1 MTKEQTLI
9 TLVITTIINAFLTMY
24 LSKKKSKNQLNKV
37 FVWALSLLILWS
49 VGLIAQITL
58 AEPLNIE
65 PIYFDYFVYIGACF
79 VPVAVFFMGLIY
91 ANTKIELKKRYLLLF
106 IIIAYNSFKFR
117 EEVYYEGASLVA
129 KFIGIIGTL
138 TITLIYS
145 VFISYISDI
154 LVKFSNMVINIAV
167 VYAISLAIILIML
180 LQISRIP
187 KNVE

>member
-1 MTKEQTLI
+1 MPKLI
-9 TLVITTIINAFLTMY
+9 SLKNEIPKFGYSNAPINLIIF
-24 LSKKKSKNQLNKV
+24 KKIISP
-37 FVWALSLLILWS
+37 IL
-49 VGLIAQITL
+49 
-58 AEPLNIE
+58 
-65 PIYFDYFVYIGACF
+65 
-79 VPVAVFFMGLIY
+79 
-91 ANTKIELKKRYLLLF
+91 YLLLF
-106 IIIAYNSFKFR
+106 LIIAYNSFKFR
-117 EEVYYEGASLVA
+117 EEVYYEGTSLVT

-145 VFISYISDI
+145 VFISCISDI